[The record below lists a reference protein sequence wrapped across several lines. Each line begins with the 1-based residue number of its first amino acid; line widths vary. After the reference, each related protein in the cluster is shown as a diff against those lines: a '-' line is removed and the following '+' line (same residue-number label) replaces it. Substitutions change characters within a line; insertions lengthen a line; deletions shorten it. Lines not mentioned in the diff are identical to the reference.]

1 MLIQTLRPPV
11 AGENF
16 RFNVA
21 GCSGTTNIRVL
32 VNSKPILQRKF
43 ESMLCQ
49 SMAEIPIGVEGKTLC
64 ISAVDSAGH
73 SEKLEYEISD
83 KDPGPHSMLSTSRAV
98 PVPNYSI

>member
-1 MLIQTLRPPV
+1 MFIQTLRPPV
-11 AGENF
+11 TGENF

-32 VNSKPILQRKF
+32 INDKPILDRKYD
-43 ESMLCQ
+43 SMLCQ
-49 SMAEIPIGVEGKTLC
+49 SMAEIPNGVEGKTLS

-83 KDPGPHSMLSTSRAV
+83 SDPGAHSMLSISR
-98 PVPNYSI
+98 

>member
-1 MLIQTLRPPV
+1 MLIQTLRPPI

-21 GCSGTTNIRVL
+21 GCSGTTNVRVL
-32 VNSKPILQRKF
+32 VNNKPILKRKY

-49 SMAEIPIGVEGKTLC
+49 SVAEIPIGVEGKTLS

-73 SEKLEYEISD
+73 SETLEYEISD
-83 KDPGPHSMLSTSRAV
+83 TDPGPHSMLSNTR
-98 PVPNYSI
+98 